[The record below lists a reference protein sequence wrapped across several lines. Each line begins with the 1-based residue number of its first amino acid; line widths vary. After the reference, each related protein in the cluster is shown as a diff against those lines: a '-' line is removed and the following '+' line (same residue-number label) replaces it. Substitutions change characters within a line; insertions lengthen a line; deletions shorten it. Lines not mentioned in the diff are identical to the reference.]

1 MKLSITVL
9 NKIFILKAYHS
20 QWKNPAFYIKLRIT
34 VLNEI
39 FILEAYDSMA
49 KSHIES

>member
-20 QWKNPAFYIKLRIT
+20 MEKPS
-34 VLNEI
+34 VLYKTTYYSSEQNI
-39 FILEAYDSMA
+39 YPDGL
-49 KSHIES
+49 